1 MNLMPVRNVQPSGH
15 NWSQLRSSARSSSV
29 PTPDA
34 TRREEQVVGLVIS
47 DLVRSGR
54 SVTLLD
60 RPDRHPNRSDGL
72 TVDAELSVDGQRW
85 AMEVTTLRWR
95 SGLEG
100 AVEKL
105 EVRFKREFGA
115 DLDAA
120 GRTLVMTCH
129 VSADEDVIRSLVELA
144 RSAVTSGQNQERN
157 DEAASLWP
165 RTPEL
170 AAVIVQPWLG
180 QSANLQDEI
189 VLSSGQPLGKSCED
203 SYPVREPL
211 GTALA
216 LPSISGGPLT

>member
-1 MNLMPVRNVQPSGH
+1 MVAASRRA
-15 NWSQLRSSARSSSV
+15 RSSSSV

-34 TRREEQVVGLVIS
+34 TRREEQVVDLVIS

-60 RPDRHPNRSDGL
+60 RPDRHPDRADGL

-85 AMEVTTLRWR
+85 AMDVTTLRWR
-95 SGLEG
+95 PGLEG

-105 EVRFKREFGA
+105 EVRLKREFGA

-157 DEAASLWP
+157 DEAAFTMVTGPPSWVQSSCSHGSASR
-165 RTPEL
+165 RTC
-170 AAVIVQPWLG
+170 G
-180 QSANLQDEI
+180 TR
-189 VLSSGQPLGKSCED
+189 SSSRRDSRSGRSCED
-203 SYPVREPL
+203 SNPVREPL

-216 LPSISGGPLT
+216 LPSISGAPLT